1 MGGKVYLNKRKGC
14 AREFFGLLLIGVLV
28 LVAAAVGLWMFFVKS
43 GSQVDG
49 KTADG
54 GRLPDVDISESA
66 TEGTPFTFSSEEV
79 RSLFLAVR
87 DSPHVRENAQY
98 AAVMR
103 NVRIAYLSQEDEVNA
118 FACVRPLG
126 SEQRLVPQLFLLG
139 GEVRFSMLTA
149 LALAAQRNGFPKA
162 LAKLMKILDDRSYV
176 TLSEQKAKIVCTL
189 CGLDDALKTPAI
201 VEEARRIAAG
211 GVMGT
216 LAHEAGHVVLG
227 HVHRNGERLNEVTR
241 NQERQ
246 ADLFCDSVISTSP
259 YGQYIFEGTVL
270 YWLMKTHRDQDRQ
283 GKSGQAAN
291 ANGTHPVSRERLENV
306 LRANPEKAKALGITF

>member
-1 MGGKVYLNKRKGC
+1 MGGKVYLNRRRGC
-14 AREFFGLLLIGVLV
+14 AKEFVGLLLIGVLV
-28 LVAAAVGLWMFFVKS
+28 LVAMAVVVWLFSVKPDS
-43 GSQVDG
+43 PVDE

-54 GRLPDVDISESA
+54 GHLSGVDISESE

-98 AAVMR
+98 AAVMQ
-103 NVRIAYLSQEDEVNA
+103 NVRMAYLSQDDTVNA
-118 FACVRPLG
+118 YACVRPLG
-126 SEQRLVPQLFLLG
+126 SEQRLVPQVCLLG

-149 LALAAQRNGFPKA
+149 LAMVAQRNGFSGA
-162 LAKLMKILDDRSYV
+162 LAKLMKILDDKSYV
-176 TLSEQKAKIVCTL
+176 KLSEQKAKSVCAL
-189 CGLDDALKTPAI
+189 SGLDEALNSPAI
-201 VEEARRIAAG
+201 AEEARRIAAG
-211 GVMGT
+211 TVMGT

-246 ADLFCDSVISTSP
+246 ADLFCDSVISTSQ

-270 YWLMKTHRDQDRQ
+270 YWLMKTRHDQARQ
-283 GKSGQAAN
+283 VRTGQATDAN
-291 ANGTHPVSRERLENV
+291 RTHPVARERLENV
-306 LRANPEKAKALGITF
+306 LRDNPEKAKALGIDL